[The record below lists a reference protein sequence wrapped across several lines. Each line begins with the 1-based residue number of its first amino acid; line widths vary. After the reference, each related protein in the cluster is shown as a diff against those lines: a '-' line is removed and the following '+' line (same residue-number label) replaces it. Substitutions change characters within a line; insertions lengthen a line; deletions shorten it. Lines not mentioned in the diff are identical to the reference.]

1 MDRQAERQK
10 KTGQNSRHTPD
21 RDKYTDIKTKTQTDI
36 KTKRQTDRKTKRQT
50 DRKTKRQTVTE
61 RPRDKQT
68 ERLAFKRHTDKKAD
82 CRDRQ
87 KDW

>member
-50 DRKTKRQTVTE
+50 VTE

-68 ERLAFKRHTDKKAD
+68 ERLAF
-82 CRDRQ
+82 
-87 KDW
+87 

>member
-50 DRKTKRQTVTE
+50 VTE